1 MKKAFIIAAFATAV
15 AVSQASADTI
25 KVGYMTTLSG
35 GAGIIGKQM
44 KNAVELALEHK
55 GGKLGGMDA
64 QVVFVDDQR
73 KPDVAKQLANRLIK
87 SDRVDVVAGVIW
99 SNLLMAIHKSVTR
112 SDTLLISSNAG
123 PSPIAGD
130 QCHQNFFSMSW
141 QNDQTPEAMGKH
153 MQDAGIKS
161 VYLMAPNYQAGKDMM
176 AGFKRYYDGNIAAEV
191 YTKLGQTDFQAELS
205 SLRSSSPEATM
216 VFQPGGMGINFVK
229 QWKQAGMD
237 DVSKLYQIFSV
248 DGVSLPA
255 LKESAL
261 GILGTMSWSPDLDN
275 EINRRFV
282 VDYKAKHGGY
292 PSFYA
297 AQAYDT
303 ILAIDHA
310 VAKAGSKN
318 IDKLRSVLAKGNIP
332 TTRGTLKMN
341 SNHFPVQN
349 FYLRDTVKD
358 AEGIFTTKVVST
370 VFTDHADSYAANCK
384 F

>member
-310 VAKAGSKN
+310 IAKAGSKN
-318 IDKLRSVLAKGNIP
+318 IDKLRAVLAKGNIP